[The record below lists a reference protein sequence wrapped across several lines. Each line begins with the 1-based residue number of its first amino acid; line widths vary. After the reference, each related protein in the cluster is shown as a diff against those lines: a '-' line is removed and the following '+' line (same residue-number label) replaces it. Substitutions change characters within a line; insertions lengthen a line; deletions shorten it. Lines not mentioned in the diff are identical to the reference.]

1 MAPTDYHRLSEDL
14 DNVSITNDEKY
25 EPPKKKSRVK
35 RAGGVLAAALS
46 LGLYTAAVL
55 YYAQEVIH
63 KPYCPRFAASDTV
76 HLWDQV
82 GYKPMGF
89 NPATPHHSDGFL
101 GKPNPELDRN
111 WRKLLLTFSSRLPD
125 SEAQKLGDSN
135 DAIPFDDGKG
145 GYVGGIAVVHNLHC
159 IMTKKAHC
167 LHHLLGSSKCQADM
181 TPVLLHWSA
190 DDYIP
195 VLRWDGVQRS
205 CVDWERLMSWGEEH
219 SMVHSETMSSVS
231 HMKHPIFG
239 NFLDEHGKF
248 VEHNVEGVVDFEEF
262 SQREDYKK
270 WAREQGIGTGKED
283 AERFLEEFA
292 REQNKQH

>member
-35 RAGGVLAAALS
+35 RAGGCAGRRAVSGPLHGGRALLRAGGHS
-46 LGLYTAAVL
+46 QAVL
-55 YYAQEVIH
+55 PE
-63 KPYCPRFAASDTV
+63 
-76 HLWDQV
+76 DQV